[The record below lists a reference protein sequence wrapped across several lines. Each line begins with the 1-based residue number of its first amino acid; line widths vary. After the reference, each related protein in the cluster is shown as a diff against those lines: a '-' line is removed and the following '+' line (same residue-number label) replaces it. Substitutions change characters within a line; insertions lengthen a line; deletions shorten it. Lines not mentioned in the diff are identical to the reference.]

1 MRVAFVEDIL
11 RFSIPLGI
19 TTIAGMLRDGGH
31 DVAAFVV
38 ADDLDGTI
46 ERVEAF
52 TPDAVALSVLSGS
65 HLGYMN
71 IARALKQR
79 LGVPIIWGG
88 PHPTFFPEI
97 IKEDC
102 ADAVCIG
109 EGEEAALAFANAFDE
124 LGGVLPTGI
133 PNFWVKLDGEIHR
146 NPVRPRNRNLDDL
159 PYPAR
164 DLYYDQ
170 FPMLKSHGIK
180 HFMAH
185 RGCPYKCT
193 YCFNHS
199 YNKLYSEQA
208 GEKKVLHSRSPDSI
222 VDEVLWLQ
230 ERVPLKMVSF
240 VDDVFTLH
248 RRWTLDF
255 AEIYGKRCGIPF
267 SVNTR
272 FDNVDE
278 EIVSA
283 LSNAGLRLVYAG
295 VEGGNEWVRNTLM
308 KRQMSVES
316 MVEAAELYRKYDVKL
331 LTENVIGNP
340 GETFEMVMETLELNI
355 KVKPDIANAS
365 VFTPYPK
372 LEMTQ
377 FAIDNGYFDGDFDKL
392 STNYYHGTVIEFDDP
407 KDKLRILNLRCFFSM
422 LPHHPGLMR
431 VVRPLLELPL
441 NSLYRKFGDLVDG
454 YYLRKGMAYNLGFTE
469 FLTTLRHFLT
479 NYRGMSKSSRSASAK
494 QAGAQP

>member
-38 ADDLDGTI
+38 ENDLDGT
-46 ERVEAF
+46 VEKVGAF
-52 TPDAVALSVLSGS
+52 RPDAIALSVLSGS

-71 IARALKQR
+71 IARVMKER
-79 LGVPIIWGG
+79 LDVPIIWGG

-97 IKEDC
+97 IEEDF
-102 ADAVCIG
+102 ADAVCLG

-124 LGGVLPTGI
+124 LGGELPTDI
-133 PNFWVKLDGEIHR
+133 PNFWVKRDGEIHR
-146 NPVRPRNRNLDDL
+146 NNVRPRNSHLDDL

-170 FPMLKSHGIK
+170 FPMLMSHGIK

-199 YNKLYSEQA
+199 YNKLYSEEA
-208 GEKKVLHSRSPDSI
+208 GDNKVFNSRSPDSI
-222 VDEVLWLQ
+222 VDEILWLQ
-230 ERVPLKMVSF
+230 ERVPVKMVAF

-255 AEIYGKRCGIPF
+255 AEIYGKRCGLPF
-267 SVNTR
+267 SINTR

-278 EIVSA
+278 EIVSSLA
-283 LSNAGLRLVYAG
+283 TAGLTLVYAG

-308 KRQMSVES
+308 KRQMTVES
-316 MVEAAELYRKYDVKL
+316 MVVAADLYKKYRIKL

-340 GETFEMVMETLELNI
+340 GETFEMVMETLDVNI
-355 KVKPDIANAS
+355 KIRPDIANAS
-365 VFTPYPK
+365 IFTPYPK

-392 STNYYHGTVIEFDDP
+392 ESNYYHGTVIKFDNP
-407 KDKLRILNLRCFFSM
+407 GDKRRILNLRCFFSV
-422 LPHHPGLMR
+422 LAHHPWLKP
-431 VVRPLLELPL
+431 VVRPLLVLPL
-441 NSLYRKFGDLVDG
+441 TSLYQKFGDLVDG
-454 YYLRKGMAYNLGFTE
+454 YYLRKGVAYQMGVRE
-469 FLTTLRHFLT
+469 FITTLRHFLT
-479 NYRGMSKSSRSASAK
+479 NYRGISKMSRSASAK